1 MMMMMMMMMIRETNC
16 YSCSHEASGEIGN
29 GCGIMQLKF
38 GLKWT
43 KIKMSAP
50 KKRREGLDKLKK
62 PGRGCRSLHCLLFLK

>member
-50 KKRREGLDKLKK
+50 KKTPRRIG
-62 PGRGCRSLHCLLFLK
+62 